1 MRWSEPASI
10 PIFQL
15 HDFLPTL
22 MQTRSIGQAM
32 LVFGLLHMGCVGTVS
47 LNLYTGRLFGC
58 NCLLKNKAVRWCA
71 CIHSHILTAW
81 ISSNM
86 DCIVTVWIAVGCFVV
101 SACLKYSSEMV
112 WTSIITRI
120 PPAWLSSNLLQPNGI
135 GQTSVYVWVGPHG
148 LHCDNLIQFAY
159 WQVVWL

>member
-1 MRWSEPASI
+1 MV
-10 PIFQL
+10 L
-15 HDFLPTL
+15 DK
-22 MQTRSIGQAM
+22 
-32 LVFGLLHMGCVGTVS
+32 LVCMFGLDRMGWIVTTWYNLH
-47 LNLYTGRLFGC
+47 TGRLFGC
-58 NCLLKNKAVRWCA
+58 NCLLKKSCEMVRT

-81 ISSNM
+81 IFFQPSCKPVVLNKYVLM
-86 DCIVTVWIAVGCFVV
+86 FGLHHMGCIVTVWIAVGCFVV

-120 PPAWLSSNLLQPNGI
+120 PPAWLSSHLLQTNGI

-148 LHCDNLIQFAY
+148 LHCRNLIQFAY